1 MLCLVFLRINKE
13 HLQTDINMNKGK
25 INRIRGQGK
34 RGDTAYIMSL
44 VGHGTL
50 FRIYLEK
57 DKKTQE
63 AFEQIY

>member
-13 HLQTDINMNKGK
+13 HLQTDKGK